1 MESGRE
7 ALRILVVDDHVD
19 TARMLSRLL
28 SRSGHAVKYATDLQS
43 AIAAARADRYDL
55 LLCDI
60 GLPDGDG
67 CDLLAQVTALYPVRA
82 VAVTGYGMPGE
93 IDRYKS
99 AGFDACLLKPYDFEH
114 MGQVIAEVTASA
126 AQGPSR
132 VVNHVAS

>member
-28 SRSGHAVKYATDLQS
+28 SWSGHVVRYATAFKS
-43 AIAAARADRYDL
+43 AVAAARAERFDL

-67 CDLLAQVTALYPVRA
+67 CDLLEQVTALYPVKA

-126 AQGPSR
+126 AQSPSR